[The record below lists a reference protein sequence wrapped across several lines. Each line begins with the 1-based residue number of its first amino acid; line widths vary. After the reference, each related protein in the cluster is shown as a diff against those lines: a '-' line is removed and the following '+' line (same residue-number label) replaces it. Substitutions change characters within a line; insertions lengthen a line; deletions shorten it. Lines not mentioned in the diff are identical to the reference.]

1 MSDTPAPNA
10 TRVAEHPEEAKRTH
24 RSTYCATSRSP
35 PVTLTRAPQDG
46 MTGPGRT
53 VTATRTTS
61 WSPTRVPVPDRICA
75 GPYIANVTIHLPTKE
90 EISILERP
98 PGTPAAEVTHNGYG
112 ALDPIAA
119 PLTYPGVAPGGSAA
133 LVTEINVLDVRP
145 SRTRPL
151 GEWRVRLSE
160 EEDRGLDQ
168 VLLEYEAVPIA
179 GRIPV
184 LAVGSNAAPAQ
195 VRRKLAAGGSATAVP
210 ITAVNVNGLSVGVS
224 AHVSRAGYVP
234 ATPVPDP
241 SSKNLLMWVT
251 WLAQDELLTVDKT
264 EPNYDRIRVPR
275 FCSIRLPSGQA
286 VSGCWLYVSRHGYL
300 IGPSGEPRKLIDQ
313 AGLISSLLAEFPG
326 LAELAGTSP
335 QEWVSRVQDKQIRD
349 DIRDL
354 FRSVGIA
361 RSSGQDVWTS

>member
-1 MSDTPAPNA
+1 LTL
-10 TRVAEHPEEAKRTH
+10 EE
-24 RSTYCATSRSP
+24 
-35 PVTLTRAPQDG
+35 
-46 MTGPGRT
+46 
-53 VTATRTTS
+53 
-61 WSPTRVPVPDRICA
+61 
-75 GPYIANVTIHLPTKE
+75 
-90 EISILERP
+90 
-98 PGTPAAEVTHNGYG
+98 

-119 PLTYPGVAPGGSAA
+119 PLTYPGATPGGSAV

-145 SRTRPL
+145 SRTTPL
-151 GEWRVRLSE
+151 GEWRVRLSG
-160 EEDRGLDQ
+160 EDWALDQ

-195 VRRKLAAGGSATAVP
+195 VRRKLATRGRATAVP
-210 ITAVNVNGLSVGVS
+210 ITAVKVDGLSVGVS
-224 AHVSRAGYVP
+224 AHVSKAGYVP
-234 ATPVPDP
+234 ATPVRDP

-251 WLAQDELLTVDKT
+251 WLAQDQLLTMDET

-275 FCSIRLPSGQA
+275 FCSIRLTSGQV
-286 VSGCWLYVSRHGYL
+286 VSECWLYVSRHGYL

-335 QEWVSRVQDKQIRD
+335 KEWVSRARNKQIRD

-354 FRSVGIA
+354 FRSAGIV

>member
-1 MSDTPAPNA
+1 MRKMVPAVRDDKDRSSRPEYSRLRNA
-10 TRVAEHPEEAKRTH
+10 CQLTLA
-24 RSTYCATSRSP
+24 AT
-35 PVTLTRAPQDG
+35 
-46 MTGPGRT
+46 
-53 VTATRTTS
+53 
-61 WSPTRVPVPDRICA
+61 
-75 GPYIANVTIHLPTKE
+75 
-90 EISILERP
+90 
-98 PGTPAAEVTHNGYG
+98 
-112 ALDPIAA
+112 LDPIAA
-119 PLTYPGVAPGGSAA
+119 PLTYPGAAPGGPAV

-151 GEWRVRLSE
+151 GEWRVRLGE
-160 EEDRGLDQ
+160 EEDGALDQ
-168 VLLEYEAVPIA
+168 VLLEYEAVPVA

-195 VRRKLAAGGSATAVP
+195 VRRKLATSDAATAVP
-210 ITAVNVNGLSVGVS
+210 ITAVRVNGLSVGVS
-224 AHVSRAGYVP
+224 AHVSNAGYVP

-251 WLAQDELLTVDKT
+251 WLAQDQLLTMDRT

-275 FCSIRLPSGQA
+275 SCSIRLTSGQV

-326 LAELAGTSP
+326 LAELAGASP
-335 QEWVSRVQDKQIRD
+335 KEWVSRVRDKQIRD

-354 FRSVGIA
+354 FRSAGIA
-361 RSSGQDVWTS
+361 RSSGQDAWTS